1 MTSSTS
7 TATQD
12 SGNPVARLIT
22 SARESAGLTNAE
34 LADAVGIG
42 SRQLQ
47 NWAAGSGQ
55 PAGSAKLR
63 RLLDLKYVLDL
74 VDEVYGLDGATMWL
88 HARNRSL
95 DGRRPLDLIA
105 ENRADEVINLL
116 VRIADGNM

>member
-1 MTSSTS
+1 MAGS

-12 SGNPVARLIT
+12 SGSSVARLIA

-55 PAGSAKLR
+55 PGSARLR

-74 VDEVYGLDGATMWL
+74 VEEVYGQDGATMWL
-88 HARNRSL
+88 HARNRAL
-95 DGRRPLDLIA
+95 EGRRPLDLITD
-105 ENRADEVINLL
+105 NRADEVINLL
-116 VRIADGNM
+116 DRIADGNM